1 MVRAR
6 RRSHRVWGVPG
17 HDQLAGDAVIVD
29 GCISFWHILH
39 MRTTITISD
48 ELLAEAQKLS
58 GKTGYSDAIV
68 TSLEDYVALRKRLS
82 LLEDLF
88 EHKTPH
94 SAERIRRMRRARR
107 WSS

>member
-1 MVRAR
+1 
-6 RRSHRVWGVPG
+6 
-17 HDQLAGDAVIVD
+17 
-29 GCISFWHILH
+29 
-39 MRTTITISD
+39 MRTTITIRE

-58 GKTGYSDAIV
+58 GKSGFSDAIV

-88 EHKTPH
+88 EKKTPH
-94 SAERIRRMRRARR
+94 SWSRVKGARRKRR

>member
-1 MVRAR
+1 
-6 RRSHRVWGVPG
+6 
-17 HDQLAGDAVIVD
+17 
-29 GCISFWHILH
+29 
-39 MRTTITISD
+39 MRTTITIRE

-58 GKTGYSDAIV
+58 GKSGFSEAIV
-68 TSLEDYVALRKRLS
+68 TSLEDYVALRNRLA

-94 SAERIRRMRRARR
+94 SRKRVKSMRRKRR